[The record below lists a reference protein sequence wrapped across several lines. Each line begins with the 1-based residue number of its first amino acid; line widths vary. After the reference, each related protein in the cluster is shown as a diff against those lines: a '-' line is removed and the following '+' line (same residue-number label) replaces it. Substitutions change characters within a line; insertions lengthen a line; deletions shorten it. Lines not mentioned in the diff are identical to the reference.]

1 MEKSKG
7 STAPSY
13 KLLQQRRRDEAL
25 SRQKHARTQQFNLAR
40 MVQGK
45 VRDVLPMPKR
55 CTL

>member
-25 SRQKHARTQQFNLAR
+25 SRQKHARTQQFYLAR